1 MLPQTAE
8 AGDRERKGRAPIRP
22 NHLKAAWRDG
32 RATLGGW
39 LTIDSAFSAELMAH
53 QGFDWLCVDMQH
65 GLIDFGDAVT
75 MLQAISTTDVVPLVR
90 VPWNDPAPIMQ
101 ALDAGAYGVI
111 VPLVSTAAE
120 AERAVAA
127 CRYPPDGIRSSGAA
141 RGSLYG
147 GDGYAEHANAEVA
160 CVVMIETA
168 EALVNL
174 DAILATPGVDA
185 AYVGPSDLAYALGIQ
200 PTGDNP
206 DPRHVAAVAA
216 VLEACRRHGVTPG
229 IHTHSA
235 TYSRRYI
242 EDGFQMVMLGADSRF
257 LRTGAAEIASLRDLV
272 PAPGAG

>member
-1 MLPQTAE
+1 MGRGE
-8 AGDRERKGRAPIRP
+8 AAIRP
-22 NHLKAAWRDG
+22 NRLKAAWSEG

-39 LTIDSAFSAELMAH
+39 LTIESAFSAELMAH

-111 VPLVSTAAE
+111 VPLVSTAEE
-120 AERAVAA
+120 AARAVAA

-141 RGSLYG
+141 RGTLYG
-147 GDGYAEHANAEVA
+147 GSDYAEHANAEIA

-168 EALVNL
+168 EALENL
-174 DAILATPGVDA
+174 DAILSTPGVDA
-185 AYVGPSDLAYALGIQ
+185 AYVGPSDLAYALGIE
-200 PTGDNP
+200 PTGDSAH
-206 DPRHVAAVAA
+206 PRHAAAVAA
-216 VLEACRRHGVTPG
+216 VLAACLRHGVTPG

-235 TYSRRYI
+235 EYSRRYI
-242 EDGFQMVMLGADSRF
+242 EDGFRMVMLGADGRF
-257 LRTGAAEIASLRDLV
+257 LRTAASEIASLRDLV
-272 PAPGAG
+272 PAPAAD